1 MADGSG
7 EVNAPEPS
15 AAASGPVHPGEHPLL
30 RSHDPLQLGYVVV
43 GLMRIMQSGQS
54 LASPSS

>member
-30 RSHDPLQLGYVVV
+30 RSHDPLQLGYVG
-43 GLMRIMQSGQS
+43 GLMRTMQSGQS

>member
-7 EVNAPEPS
+7 EVNAPERLQARYIRASIRSCAATIRCSLDMS
-15 AAASGPVHPGEHPLL
+15 AGV
-30 RSHDPLQLGYVVV
+30 
-43 GLMRIMQSGQS
+43 MRIMQSAQS